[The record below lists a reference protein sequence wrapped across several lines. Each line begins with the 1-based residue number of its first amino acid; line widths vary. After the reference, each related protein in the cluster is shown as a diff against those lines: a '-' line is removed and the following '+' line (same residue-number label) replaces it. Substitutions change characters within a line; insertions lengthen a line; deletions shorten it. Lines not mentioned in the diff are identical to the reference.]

1 MRHVWTD
8 EQVTMLGSMPDS
20 QLAAII
26 GGGMTTAA
34 VAQKRRRA
42 GIPGHSGR
50 TAGAHKCDDPRT
62 ERVEGL
68 LTASER
74 QRFDAACR
82 ALDKTPARL
91 IRALAKAIIED

>member
-8 EQVTMLGSMPDS
+8 EQITMLGSMPDS

-26 GGGMTTAA
+26 GGGMTAAA

-50 TAGAHKCDDPRT
+50 TAGAQKCDDPRT
-62 ERVEGL
+62 ERAVGMITVGESKRL
-68 LTASER
+68 DEVCLAINKKP
-74 QRFDAACR
+74 AA
-82 ALDKTPARL
+82 L
-91 IRALAKAIIED
+91 IRSLVKAIIE